1 VREGRVAGPRI
12 HTTGPILET
21 RFTYAGLASFGQL
34 VRTPE
39 EARAAVIAQH
49 RAGYDAI
56 KVYND
61 IDAQVYDAI
70 AATCREL
77 GLPMVGHVAYS
88 KGLVGALAARQDSIE
103 HFRSYDFALDTRPLP
118 DGARFVG
125 WLHTTPARI
134 REVAERTAEAGTWNV
149 PTLVIEQAITTPPPA
164 EPPPRPHWL
173 PAWLHEELHA
183 DTTRSVFKPEFLQAI
198 EAGRYR
204 RYELLSALDR
214 AGAPL
219 MAGSDCPGCGLVPG
233 ESLLQELDLYVEAGL
248 TPCRALRAATV
259 DAARFLGLGDEL
271 GTLAA
276 GKLADVLVL
285 RADPTAS
292 LKALRQPVGVVAAG
306 VWHPADE
313 LARAMAASAA

>member
-1 VREGRVAGPRI
+1 
-12 HTTGPILET
+12 
-21 RFTYAGLASFGQL
+21 
-34 VRTPE
+34 
-39 EARAAVIAQH
+39 
-49 RAGYDAI
+49 
-56 KVYND
+56 
-61 IDAQVYDAI
+61 
-70 AATCREL
+70 
-77 GLPMVGHVAYS
+77 
-88 KGLVGALAARQDSIE
+88 
-103 HFRSYDFALDTRPLP
+103 
-118 DGARFVG
+118 
-125 WLHTTPARI
+125 
-134 REVAERTAEAGTWNV
+134 
-149 PTLVIEQAITTPPPA
+149 
-164 EPPPRPHWL
+164 
-173 PAWLHEELHA
+173 
-183 DTTRSVFKPEFLQAI
+183 
-198 EAGRYR
+198 
-204 RYELLSALDR
+204 
-214 AGAPL
+214 